1 MTIIQNMLENKIEDK
16 EIVLDNQAGF
26 RKGRSTKTR
35 TIKVMWS
42 IGEQKIWGDF
52 RASHDV
58 FH

>member
-1 MTIIQNMLENKIEDK
+1 MLENKIEDK